1 MSMRK
6 SNKKKNFTEK
16 KKKGRF
22 KKAWLPWQNYL
33 LLASI
38 LAYYSYVGVRQY
50 STSVVST
57 NFTFSTFGS
66 SVLRGSGF
74 GWLGLVGYHSRLG
87 FSLGD
92 MEKFLL
98 PP

>member
-1 MSMRK
+1 MAK
-6 SNKKKNFTEK
+6 
-16 KKKGRF
+16 
-22 KKAWLPWQNYL
+22 LP
-33 LLASI
+33 LASI

-66 SVLRGSGF
+66 SVLRGSAF
-74 GWLGLVGYHSRLG
+74 GWLGLVGDHSRLG

-92 MEKFLL
+92 MEKFL
-98 PP
+98 PPLNCPEATRVCRVSENV